1 MTPSSNAAA
10 LHVNLTPRIS
20 WATWAIGFCCDSYSE
35 LFQIVTPLWALYL
48 GYSPLQ
54 IGILV
59 AARASLSLV
68 LIIHGG
74 ALVDRFGTKRMLVIL
89 AALSALNPL
98 LFPILPWFPA
108 LVILQMVGG
117 LAGSLAWVSAQALAL
132 QVSNADTTFVSRFAF
147 SARFGTTFAPA
158 IIGFMWDR
166 AGVWLSFL
174 AIALWGSVFLIGAL
188 LIPAHAIVQE
198 TQKNHGKATLRSL
211 MPKLSDYIGA
221 FSLLAIPSVLFVV
234 AVSFVRVCS
243 TNIQSSFYIVY
254 LEQIDFPGTLI
265 GTLITIASVCAGI
278 GTLLAG
284 PMEKLFPPKWMYLSA
299 VTLSIVFIAVTPI
312 LGTWFP
318 VLAAAIGLRGFFQG
332 LSGPIM
338 FTYLSRSVKPS
349 EQGLSI
355 GLRSTF
361 NRMSVL
367 VMPLVMGATADIF
380 SVGTSFYVM
389 GVLFLIILAAIA
401 VWARDRGYMD

>member
-1 MTPSSNAAA
+1 MSASAATITPHRKPSAR
-10 LHVNLTPRIS
+10 VS

-35 LFQIVTPLWALYL
+35 LFQIITPLWAIHL
-48 GYSPLQ
+48 GYSPFE
-54 IGILV
+54 IGVLV

-74 ALVDRFGTKRMLVIL
+74 ALVDRFGTKRMMVIL

-108 LVILQMVGG
+108 LMILQMAGG

-132 QVSNADTTFVSRFAF
+132 QVSSADTTFVSRFAF
-147 SARFGTTFAPA
+147 AARFGTTFAPA

-166 AGVWLSFL
+166 AGVWPSF
-174 AIALWGSVFLIGAL
+174 IAVSLWGSVFLVGAL
-188 LIPAHAIVQE
+188 LIPTAAITQE
-198 TQKNHGKATLRSL
+198 MQKAASKFTWRSL

-221 FSLLAIPSVLFVV
+221 FGLLVIPSVLFVV

-254 LEQIDFPGTLI
+254 LNENNFPGTLI
-265 GTLITIASVCAGI
+265 GTLITISSVCAGI
-278 GTLLAG
+278 GTLMAG

-299 VTLSIVFIAVTPI
+299 VALSIVFIAVTPM
-312 LGTWFP
+312 LGSWFP
-318 VLAAAIGLRGFFQG
+318 LLAVILGLRGFFQG

-367 VMPLVMGATADIF
+367 IMPLVMGATADIF

-389 GVLFLIILAAIA
+389 GTIFLVILGSIA
-401 VWARDRGYMD
+401 VWARGRGSMD

>member
-1 MTPSSNAAA
+1 MTAAQAAA
-10 LHVNLTPRIS
+10 PVPLKPSPRVS
-20 WATWAIGFCCDSYSE
+20 WATWAIAFCCDSYSE
-35 LFQIVTPLWALYL
+35 LFQIVTPLWAIHL
-48 GYSPLQ
+48 GYSPLE
-54 IGILV
+54 IGAMV
-59 AARASLSLV
+59 AARAALPIF

-89 AALSALNPL
+89 SALSVLNPL

-108 LVILQMVGG
+108 VILLQMIGG
-117 LAGSLAWVSAQALAL
+117 LAGSLAWVAAQALAL

-158 IIGFMWDR
+158 IIGFLWDN
-166 AGVWLSFL
+166 AGVWLSF
-174 AIALWGSVFLIGAL
+174 AAVALWGSVFLIGAL
-188 LIPAHAIVQE
+188 LIPAAAIVQE
-198 TQKNHGKATLRSL
+198 TQKAASKFTWRSL

-234 AVSFVRVCS
+234 AISFVRVCS

-254 LEQIDFPGTLI
+254 LHEISFPGTLI
-265 GTLITIASVCAGI
+265 GTLITISSVSAGI
-278 GTLLAG
+278 GTLMAG

-299 VTLSIVFIAVTPI
+299 VVLSIVFIAVTPM
-312 LGTWFP
+312 LGSWFP
-318 VLAAAIGLRGFFQG
+318 LLAVIIGLRGFFQG

-367 VMPLVMGATADIF
+367 VMPLAMGATADIF
-380 SVGTSFYVM
+380 SVSTSFYVM
-389 GVLFLIILAAIA
+389 GTLFLAILAVIA
-401 VWARDRGYMD
+401 VWARGRGSMD